1 MKKDQIFILKD
12 RGVVFISGEDVKDF
26 LQNIV
31 TNDINKVNNNHSSFS
46 SLLSPQGKYLFDFII
61 VKHKQGY
68 FLDCEANQ
76 IDELINKLNIY
87 KLNSKVEILNLSNEF
102 QVAVISN
109 EKFLTL
115 DNAKND
121 AGFTTT
127 YRDDSFF
134 VDPRNKKLGAR
145 LIINL
150 EKLYMS
156 IKKLE
161 LKLEDPKKYYT
172 ISHKLGIAQIKTKEL
187 QEKLFGLECN
197 FEEFNGIDFK
207 KGCYVGQENTA
218 RMKLKNKI
226 RKRLIPIEAKDN
238 MKSGSEITFE
248 NENIGKVLIGGEY
261 PFALIKF
268 GEHEKNYIGEDLIC
282 DGFNIKLIK
291 PVWLS

>member
-1 MKKDQIFILKD
+1 
-12 RGVVFISGEDVKDF
+12 
-26 LQNIV
+26 
-31 TNDINKVNNNHSSFS
+31 
-46 SLLSPQGKYLFDFII
+46 
-61 VKHKQGY
+61 
-68 FLDCEANQ
+68 
-76 IDELINKLNIY
+76 
-87 KLNSKVEILNLSNEF
+87 
-102 QVAVISN
+102 
-109 EKFLTL
+109 
-115 DNAKND
+115 
-121 AGFTTT
+121 
-127 YRDDSFF
+127 
-134 VDPRNKKLGAR
+134 
-145 LIINL
+145 
-150 EKLYMS
+150 MS

-161 LKLEDPKKYYT
+161 LKLEDPKKYYA
-172 ISHKLGIAQIKTKEL
+172 ISHKLGIAQICTKDL

-226 RKRLIPIEAKDN
+226 RKRLIPIETKDDV
-238 MKSGSEITFE
+238 KSGSEISFR

>member
-31 TNDINKVNNNHSSFS
+31 TNDVDKVNNCHSSFS

-127 YRDDSFF
+127 YRDDTFF
-134 VDPRNKKLGAR
+134 IDPRNKKLGAR

-161 LKLEDPKKYYT
+161 LKLEDPKKYYA
-172 ISHKLGIAQIKTKEL
+172 ISHNLGIAQISTTVSYTHL
-187 QEKLFGLECN
+187 TLPTTP
-197 FEEFNGIDFK
+197 
-207 KGCYVGQENTA
+207 YV
-218 RMKLKNKI
+218 
-226 RKRLIPIEAKDN
+226 
-238 MKSGSEITFE
+238 
-248 NENIGKVLIGGEY
+248 
-261 PFALIKF
+261 
-268 GEHEKNYIGEDLIC
+268 
-282 DGFNIKLIK
+282 
-291 PVWLS
+291 

>member
-161 LKLEDPKKYYT
+161 LKLEDPKKYYAF
-172 ISHKLGIAQIKTKEL
+172 SHKLGIAQIRTKDL
-187 QEKLFGLECN
+187 QEKVFGLECN

-226 RKRLIPIEAKDN
+226 RKRLIPIETKDDV
-238 MKSGSEITFE
+238 KSGSEISFE
-248 NENIGKVLIGGEY
+248 NENIGKVLIAGEY

-268 GEHEKNYIGEDLIC
+268 GEHEKNYIGKDLIC

-291 PVWLS
+291 PVWLG

>member
-1 MKKDQIFILKD
+1 MEKDQIFILKD

-26 LQNIV
+26 LQNII
-31 TNDINKVNNNHSSFS
+31 TNDINKVSNNHSSFS

-115 DNAKND
+115 ENAKND
-121 AGFTTT
+121 TGFTTT
-127 YRDDSFF
+127 YRDDTFF
-134 VDPRNKKLGAR
+134 IDPRNKKLGAR

-156 IKKLE
+156 IKKLK
-161 LKLEDPKKYYT
+161 LKLEDPKEYYT

-268 GEHEKNYIGEDLIC
+268 GEHEKNYIGKNLIC

>member
-1 MKKDQIFILKD
+1 MEKDQIFILKD

-161 LKLEDPKKYYT
+161 LKLEDPKKYYAF
-172 ISHKLGIAQIKTKEL
+172 SHKLGIAQIRTKDL
-187 QEKLFGLECN
+187 QEKVFGLECN

-226 RKRLIPIEAKDN
+226 RKRLIPIEAKED
-238 MKSGSEITFE
+238 MKSGSEISFE

-268 GEHEKNYIGEDLIC
+268 GEHEKNYIGKDLIC

-291 PVWLS
+291 PVWLG

>member
-76 IDELINKLNIY
+76 IDELINKLNVY

-127 YRDDSFF
+127 YRDDAFF

-161 LKLEDPKKYYT
+161 LKLEDPKKYYAF
-172 ISHKLGIAQIKTKEL
+172 SHKLGIAQIRTKDL
-187 QEKLFGLECN
+187 QEKVFGLECN

-226 RKRLIPIEAKDN
+226 RKRLIPIETKDDV
-238 MKSGSEITFE
+238 KSGSEISFK

-268 GEHEKNYIGEDLIC
+268 GEYEKNYIGEDLIC

>member
-1 MKKDQIFILKD
+1 MEKDQIFILKD

-26 LQNIV
+26 LQNII
-31 TNDINKVNNNHSSFS
+31 TNDINKVSNNHSSFS

-76 IDELINKLNIY
+76 IDELKNKLNIY

-115 DNAKND
+115 ENAKND
-121 AGFTTT
+121 TGFTTT
-127 YRDDSFF
+127 YRDDTFF
-134 VDPRNKKLGAR
+134 IDPRNKKLGAR

-156 IKKLE
+156 IKKLK
-161 LKLEDPKKYYT
+161 LKLEDPKEYYT

-197 FEEFNGIDFK
+197 FEELNGIDFK

-238 MKSGSEITFE
+238 IKSGSEITFE

-268 GEHEKNYIGEDLIC
+268 GEHEKNYIGKNLIC